1 MKANQME
8 LWVLP
13 NGKLFLRLLLFAYE
27 VENVRIVEIF
37 LNAIVRSSTLGKNNL
52 LSIAFQTSFY
62 NWV

>member
-1 MKANQME
+1 MKANQKA
-8 LWVLP
+8 VLVIP
-13 NGKLFLRLLLFAYE
+13 NGKLFLLLLLFAYE

-52 LSIAFQTSFY
+52 LSIVFQTSFY

>member
-1 MKANQME
+1 MKANQRE
-8 LWVLP
+8 LWVFP
-13 NGKLFLRLLLFAYE
+13 NGKLFLLLLLFAYE

-37 LNAIVRSSTLGKNNL
+37 LNAMVRSSTLGKNNL

>member
-1 MKANQME
+1 MKANQKQ

-13 NGKLFLRLLLFAYE
+13 NGKLFLHLLLFAYQ

-52 LSIAFQTSFY
+52 LSIVSQTSFY

>member
-1 MKANQME
+1 MKANQRE
-8 LWVLP
+8 LWVFP
-13 NGKLFLRLLLFAYE
+13 NGKLFLLLLLFAYE

-37 LNAIVRSSTLGKNNL
+37 LNAIVCSSTLGKNNL

>member
-1 MKANQME
+1 MEANQKQLWAYQME
-8 LWVLP
+8 SYSCSYCCS
-13 NGKLFLRLLLFAYE
+13 YE

>member
-1 MKANQME
+1 MKANQKQLWIYQME
-8 LWVLP
+8 SYSCSY
-13 NGKLFLRLLLFAYE
+13 LFAYE